1 MCSEMIKSL
10 NVIPDKKLNHP
21 DDVLDSRIKALLSF
35 SFSNNIIADFNT
47 YLRLSERLV
56 SRSLLRDEK
65 PALVLMEASKLLLA
79 CERSLAERQ
88 QKYDYNPHYDKRDW
102 LDLPAA
108 EISFLEEF
116 LDYYQEA

>member
-10 NVIPDKKLNHP
+10 NVITDKKLNRP

-35 SFSNNIIADFNT
+35 SFSNNIIADFNA
-47 YLRLSERLV
+47 YLRLSERLSV
-56 SRSLLRDEK
+56 RSLLRNENSTF
-65 PALVLMEASKLLLA
+65 VLAEASKLLLA
-79 CERSLAERQ
+79 CEQSLAEREK
-88 QKYDYNPHYDKRDW
+88 KYDSRVHDQRDW

-108 EISFLEEF
+108 EIKFLEEF

>member
-1 MCSEMIKSL
+1 MSSEMIKSL
-10 NVIPDKKLNHP
+10 DLSPEKNINRP
-21 DDVLDSRIKALLSF
+21 DDALDGRIKALLSF
-35 SFSNNIIADFNT
+35 SFSNNIIADFND
-47 YLRLSERLV
+47 YLRLSERLAV
-56 SRSLLRDEK
+56 RSLLRDEK
-65 PALVLMEASKLLLA
+65 PSLVLMEASKLLLA

-88 QKYDYNPHYDKRDW
+88 QKYDYNPHHDKRDW